1 MAAAENECKKSPE
14 ACLAKGLPFWDNLT
28 DGERALV
35 VSQAHEVAFD
45 KGQPITPEQAREC
58 LGGLVVRTGSVRIFL
73 MSEEGKQITITRV
86 RPGEPFMLGA
96 SCVLPSISFDI
107 SLEAEQDTSCLVISA
122 GTLGQIFSHNI
133 RAENYAL
140 NSVVDT
146 LSDVMWNMQQM
157 LFNSFDRRLAQFLYD
172 ECARTGEW
180 RVLLT
185 HEEIAR
191 ELNSAR
197 EVVSR
202 MLRYFAKEGVVRAF
216 RGGVEV
222 VDRNRLR
229 ELALG

>member
-1 MAAAENECKKSPE
+1 MARIEDECRQSPE
-14 ACLAKGLPFWDNLT
+14 VCLARGLPFWERLT
-28 DGERALV
+28 DEEREMIAGQV
-35 VSQAHEVAFD
+35 REVSFE
-45 KGQPITPEQAREC
+45 KGQPITPEQARAC

-73 MSEEGKQITITRV
+73 MSDEGKQITITRV

-96 SCVLPSISFDI
+96 SCVLPSISFDV
-107 SLEAEQDTSCLVISA
+107 SLEAEQDTSCLIVSA
-122 GTLGQIFSHNI
+122 DTLGQIFSRNPS
-133 RAENYAL
+133 AENYAL
-140 NSVVDT
+140 RSVVDT

-172 ECARTGEW
+172 ECVRTGER

-202 MLRYFAKEGVVRAF
+202 MLRYFAKEGIVRSF
-216 RGGVEV
+216 RGGIEV
-222 VDRNRLR
+222 VDHDRLR
-229 ELALG
+229 ALALG

>member
-1 MAAAENECKKSPE
+1 MKGAEEECRQSPE
-14 ACLAKGLPFWDNLT
+14 GCLARGLPFWETLS
-28 DGERALV
+28 GEEREAIAGQV
-35 VSQAHEVAFD
+35 REVAFE
-45 KGQPITPEQAREC
+45 KGQPITPEQRRAC

-73 MSEEGKQITITRV
+73 MSDEGKQITITRV

-96 SCVLPSISFDI
+96 SCVLPSISFDV
-107 SLEAEQDTSCLVISA
+107 SLEAEQDTSCLIIPADALARV
-122 GTLGQIFSHNI
+122 FSQNP

-140 NSVVDT
+140 NSVIDT
-146 LSDVMWNMQQM
+146 LGDVMWNMQQM

-172 ECARTGEW
+172 ECARSGER

-185 HEEIAR
+185 HEEIAS

-202 MLRYFAKEGVVRAF
+202 MLRYFAKEGIVRTF

-222 VDRNRLR
+222 VDRDRLR

>member
-1 MAAAENECKKSPE
+1 MARIEDECRQSPE
-14 ACLAKGLPFWDNLT
+14 VCLARGLPFW
-28 DGERALV
+28 ERLSDEEREMIAGQV
-35 VSQAHEVAFD
+35 REVGFE
-45 KGQPITPEQAREC
+45 KGQPITPEQARAC

-73 MSEEGKQITITRV
+73 MSDEGKQITITRV

-96 SCVLPSISFDI
+96 SCVLPSISFDV
-107 SLEAEQDTSCLVISA
+107 SLEAEQDTSCLIVSA
-122 GTLGQIFSHNI
+122 DALGQIFSRNPS
-133 RAENYAL
+133 AENYAL
-140 NSVVDT
+140 RSVVDT

-157 LFNSFDRRLAQFLYD
+157 LFNSFDRRLAQFIYD
-172 ECARTGEW
+172 ECARTGER

-202 MLRYFAKEGVVRAF
+202 MLRYFAKEGIVRSF
-216 RGGVEV
+216 RGGIEV
-222 VDRNRLR
+222 VDYDRLR